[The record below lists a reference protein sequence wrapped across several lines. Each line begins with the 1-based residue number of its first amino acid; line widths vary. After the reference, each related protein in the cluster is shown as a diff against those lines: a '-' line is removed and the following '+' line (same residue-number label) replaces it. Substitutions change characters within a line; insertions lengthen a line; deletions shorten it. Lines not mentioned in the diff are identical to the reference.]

1 MLSENK
7 IALLEKN
14 KTELESKYNVLEKE
28 KEILNNHYT
37 NLLSEFN
44 SKILKEQ
51 QEKEKKKE
59 IDKKN
64 NEHLTEEQKKLI
76 SMNQESLTSYMIE
89 RDNYCNQLEEIN
101 KGLKNQI
108 ENYEKLQE
116 KYEKEITDLKVSF
129 STLKLQNDNLIENN
143 EQLKRDLEIEKL
155 GKSNLLGNLLKDDDE
170 NNNNNINNKN
180 NNNILIKQNISP
192 IFIKF
197 SYRKDSKPKKNF
209 KKLNFDFLGLKKEE
223 IIIRNLEDEY
233 YNPNEGFV
241 FSEII
246 KYIDPEND
254 ETDCI
259 LFITQTFLY
268 LLNKNTFKKCFS
280 ISIILLKTINAS
292 TDNNII
298 SLIFDTGEIVIFEIF
313 RVFEFIN
320 FFKTMNAIERGNN
333 YAINVNG
340 NNNKNYDKKK
350 KKNYSTTPFYG
361 NAILSGYLK
370 KKYEQFL
377 QTTFNKRFVALCDIG
392 LIVMDEP
399 QGKPIEIINPL
410 LSEIHL
416 YNDKKELCFELVIG
430 KTKHTFSAENNSLRM
445 KWKDE
450 IEKWILTTYNN
461 EIVTS

>member
-1 MLSENK
+1 
-7 IALLEKN
+7 
-14 KTELESKYNVLEKE
+14 
-28 KEILNNHYT
+28 
-37 NLLSEFN
+37 
-44 SKILKEQ
+44 
-51 QEKEKKKE
+51 
-59 IDKKN
+59 
-64 NEHLTEEQKKLI
+64 
-76 SMNQESLTSYMIE
+76 MIE
-89 RDNYCNQLEEIN
+89 RDNYCNQEEIN

-197 SYRKDSKPKKNF
+197 SYRKDSKPKKTF

-223 IIIRNLEDEY
+223 VIIRNLEDEY

-298 SLIFDTGEIVIFEIF
+298 SLIFDTGEILIFEIF
-313 RVFEFIN
+313 RFFEFIN

-340 NNNKNYDKKK
+340 NNNKNFDKKK
-350 KKNYSTTPFYG
+350 KIIQRLLFMEMPFY
-361 NAILSGYLK
+361 
-370 KKYEQFL
+370 
-377 QTTFNKRFVALCDIG
+377 
-392 LIVMDEP
+392 
-399 QGKPIEIINPL
+399 
-410 LSEIHL
+410 
-416 YNDKKELCFELVIG
+416 LVI
-430 KTKHTFSAENNSLRM
+430 
-445 KWKDE
+445 
-450 IEKWILTTYNN
+450 
-461 EIVTS
+461 

>member
-1 MLSENK
+1 
-7 IALLEKN
+7 
-14 KTELESKYNVLEKE
+14 
-28 KEILNNHYT
+28 
-37 NLLSEFN
+37 
-44 SKILKEQ
+44 
-51 QEKEKKKE
+51 
-59 IDKKN
+59 
-64 NEHLTEEQKKLI
+64 
-76 SMNQESLTSYMIE
+76 MNQESLTSYMIE

-108 ENYEKLQE
+108 ESYEKLQE

-155 GKSNLLGNLLKDDDE
+155 GKSNLLGNLLKGDDE

-192 IFIKF
+192 IFIKY

-233 YNPNEGFV
+233 YNPNDGFV
-241 FSEII
+241 FSEMI

-280 ISIILLKTINAS
+280 ISIILLKIINAS

-298 SLIFDTGEIVIFEIF
+298 SLIFDTGEILIFVIF

-340 NNNKNYDKKK
+340 NNNKNFDKK

-377 QTTFNKRFVALCDIG
+377 QTTFNKRFVALYDIG
-392 LIVMDEP
+392 LIVMD
-399 QGKPIEIINPL
+399 
-410 LSEIHL
+410 
-416 YNDKKELCFELVIG
+416 
-430 KTKHTFSAENNSLRM
+430 
-445 KWKDE
+445 
-450 IEKWILTTYNN
+450 
-461 EIVTS
+461 